1 MKIKTYLIAALILI
15 ALGFTALNG
24 ILLYLN
30 LPGPLELP
38 ENIIIER
45 GKSTRAIAARL
56 AENKIIRYPLLF
68 NVIAKVYG
76 LKGHHLKS
84 GEYAILE
91 RATAFQIL
99 RILTS
104 GQSIIHKFTVVEG
117 SYIHDAIVRLR
128 AEKLLEGE
136 IEDDVT
142 EGYIL
147 PSTYFFSFGD
157 SKQKLL
163 SQMKRAMSE
172 VLDEFT
178 PRLQADSPIKSRL
191 ELLTLASIVEKE
203 AYLESEK
210 PRIAAVF
217 LNRLKKGMKLQA
229 DPTTIYGITLGQY
242 HLSRPLNK
250 ADLRAQ
256 TLYNTYYITGLPPSP
271 IACPSRSSIEAA
283 VKPAKTKDIFF
294 VVNGSGGHN
303 FSSDLATHN
312 SNVESYKK
320 SRAGQ

>member
-117 SYIHDAIVRLR
+117 SYIH
-128 AEKLLEGE
+128 
-136 IEDDVT
+136 
-142 EGYIL
+142 
-147 PSTYFFSFGD
+147 
-157 SKQKLL
+157 
-163 SQMKRAMSE
+163 
-172 VLDEFT
+172 
-178 PRLQADSPIKSRL
+178 
-191 ELLTLASIVEKE
+191 
-203 AYLESEK
+203 
-210 PRIAAVF
+210 
-217 LNRLKKGMKLQA
+217 
-229 DPTTIYGITLGQY
+229 
-242 HLSRPLNK
+242 
-250 ADLRAQ
+250 
-256 TLYNTYYITGLPPSP
+256 
-271 IACPSRSSIEAA
+271 
-283 VKPAKTKDIFF
+283 
-294 VVNGSGGHN
+294 
-303 FSSDLATHN
+303 
-312 SNVESYKK
+312 
-320 SRAGQ
+320 